1 MVNKFCLFF
10 ISLVFLVT
18 VKSQTCQIT
27 LKCDNNGTY
36 TSQNLALTKSLFKKE
51 PQSEID
57 QLTVGEINEIIRRIK
72 VNKKNIAG
80 NKNIIEQLRSF
91 NKMINRIS
99 KSRFEEQSSINYN
112 VDYKIRQL
120 YKCQVDGIPN
130 SQNPDLFLLPD
141 KGIFTFSCNIYYLP
155 SGNATRHC
163 IKGHIYPDF
172 ITHPLTCE
180 RAQLTWNDSK
190 AHCESFGKVLME
202 GYETIEERGKFC
214 KKLGIDGSIWE
225 KDVKG
230 KFYDKTSFNCKNGE
244 SERNNFPRYGYQKD
258 YFFCRNL

>member
-36 TSQNLALTKSLFKKE
+36 TSQNLALTKSLFKEE

-57 QLTVGEINEIIRRIK
+57 QLTVGELKEISRRIK

-80 NKNIIEQLRSF
+80 NKNIIDQLRSF

-120 YKCQVDGIPN
+120 Y
-130 SQNPDLFLLPD
+130 S
-141 KGIFTFSCNIYYLP
+141 
-155 SGNATRHC
+155 
-163 IKGHIYPDF
+163 
-172 ITHPLTCE
+172 
-180 RAQLTWNDSK
+180 
-190 AHCESFGKVLME
+190 
-202 GYETIEERGKFC
+202 
-214 KKLGIDGSIWE
+214 
-225 KDVKG
+225 
-230 KFYDKTSFNCKNGE
+230 
-244 SERNNFPRYGYQKD
+244 
-258 YFFCRNL
+258 